1 MEVVAASAAHAA
13 AVTPDP
19 GPRSRPRLATILAAL
34 CALVLIAGVVLGL
47 WLKGHSDEISQEEA
61 DRVAVMQAAER
72 FVETWNTFT
81 PQDAADYV
89 DRVSPLLTT
98 KFRTEFTDAAKDV
111 VTGIQA
117 QQLSSEGKVLVDND
131 GIPLVGI
138 ASLDD
143 DSAEVFVVSDASR
156 VAGGQQ
162 VLRQWRWQ
170 LSMTKSGGEWLVD
183 DFSEV

>member
-1 MEVVAASAAHAA
+1 
-13 AVTPDP
+13 
-19 GPRSRPRLATILAAL
+19 
-34 CALVLIAGVVLGL
+34 
-47 WLKGHSDEISQEEA
+47 
-61 DRVAVMQAAER
+61 
-72 FVETWNTFT
+72 
-81 PQDAADYV
+81 
-89 DRVSPLLTT
+89 VSPLLTT

-111 VTGIQA
+111 VTGIEA
-117 QQLSSEGKVLVDND
+117 QQLSSEGKVLVDSD

-170 LSMTKSGGEWLVD
+170 LSMTKSGEEWLVD